1 MLLFV
6 IYYLHLQIRTLQYS
20 SNLSKKKQ
28 KKKITSLCKEIFQ
41 LYLTCFRAC
50 LLGGGG
56 PQLGE
61 VTRLAVV
68 EE

>member
-6 IYYLHLQIRTLQYS
+6 IYYLHLQRRTLQYS
-20 SNLSKKKQ
+20 SNLSKKKT
-28 KKKITSLCKEIFQ
+28 KKKLTSLCKEIFP

-56 PQLGE
+56 PQVGE
-61 VTRLAVV
+61 VTRQPVV